1 MSGTPITVVLADDH
15 PTLRRGI
22 LSMLQADPDL
32 HVVGEADSGPEAIR
46 LVLEH
51 RPDVLV
57 LDVEIGD
64 PNGVVVAERLAASDV
79 ATQVLAYSAYSDYVF
94 VSGMFRAGAAGYLTK
109 NKAPELLVEA
119 VKAVARGEGRWFVS
133 MKPSPRGADLSE
145 REVEVLQL
153 MARGR
158 SNEEIA
164 DALFV
169 SVNTVRNHVAA
180 IYTKLGVRTWR
191 EAIAWAWEQG
201 VVRR

>member
-1 MSGTPITVVLADDH
+1 MSERPITVVLADDH
-15 PTLRRGI
+15 PAVRRGI
-22 LSMLQADPDL
+22 LSMLQSEPDL
-32 HVVGEADSGPEAIR
+32 DVVGETDTGLGAIT
-46 LVLEH
+46 LVMER

-64 PNGVVVAERLAASDV
+64 PNGVTVAERLAEAGV
-79 ATQVLAYSAYSDYVF
+79 PTQILAYSAYSDHVF

-133 MKPSPRGADLSE
+133 MRPSERGVDLSE
-145 REVEVLQL
+145 REVKVLQL

-164 DALFV
+164 DALSV

-180 IYTKLGVRTWR
+180 VYTKLGVRTWR